1 MLERVCHNDNEEW
14 IHTIV
19 TQYFDSLFLER
30 KVFPAA
36 QYNLINQICH
46 YECVENRQI
55 ICFNYPPK
63 HDTVN
68 AIIDPLHMISNVESF
83 KVRHTTTFQEGLSI
97 SEVTETETILLSPL
111 FVQRI
116 IKY

>member
-1 MLERVCHNDNEEW
+1 MLERVTVGHNEEW

-36 QYNLINQICH
+36 QYNLTNQICH
-46 YECVENRQI
+46 YGCVKNRQI

-63 HDTVN
+63 QYTVN
-68 AIIDPLHMISNVESF
+68 AIMHPLHMISNVESF
-83 KVRHTTTFQEGLSI
+83 KVRHTTTLQEGLS
-97 SEVTETETILLSPL
+97 
-111 FVQRI
+111 
-116 IKY
+116 